1 MNLREYLTAAARAQD
16 AGTLHSLQADARAD
30 ESLHSTELDEISR
43 AIDRRFHEL
52 NKKALGPGRGKW

>member
-1 MNLREYLTAAARAQD
+1 MNLREYLNEVARAQD
-16 AGTLHSLQADARAD
+16 AGTLQGLLADARAD
-30 ESLHSTELDEISR
+30 EALHSTELDEISR